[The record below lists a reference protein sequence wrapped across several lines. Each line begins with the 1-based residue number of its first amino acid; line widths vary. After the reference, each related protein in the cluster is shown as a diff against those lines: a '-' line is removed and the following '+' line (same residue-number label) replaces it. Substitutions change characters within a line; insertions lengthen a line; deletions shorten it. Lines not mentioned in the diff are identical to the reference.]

1 MSQEMKRLIQG
12 IFKYDL
18 IIGFIFS
25 IVVSIFLTLK
35 IGAIFFLGVLVA
47 LINFS
52 ASGIIL
58 ENLLLKNKRSMIVL
72 SYFIR
77 ISIVLFIAMFFINN
91 LTTILSYI
99 MGYIFH
105 FVLLTI
111 YWINER
117 KGSD

>member
-1 MSQEMKRLIQG
+1 MSKEMKRLIKG
-12 IFKYDL
+12 MFKYDL

-25 IVVSIFLTLK
+25 IVISLFLTFK
-35 IGAIFFLGVLVA
+35 IGLIFFLGILVA

-58 ENLLLKNKRSMIVL
+58 EFFLLNNKRSFIPL

-77 ISIVLFIAMFFINN
+77 IFIILFIAMFFINN
-91 LTTILSYI
+91 FITILAYI
-99 MGYIFH
+99 IGYIFH

-111 YWINER
+111 YWINEG